1 MESRI
6 LQLISALRASGV
18 RVSLAE
24 SAEAFSAV
32 DLMGI
37 QDREHF
43 RLSLRATL
51 IKDIRDIPVF
61 DKLFPL
67 FFGSGQPPTMGGD
80 PTDNMSPEEA
90 QMLADALRQMAE
102 NLRQRVERLMN
113 GEQLSRSELEAL
125 AQMVGL
131 NQSNDL
137 RHQNWMA
144 QRMMRAMAFPEV
156 RQAMQELVEQLQQMG
171 MSSERIQQIRERVQ
185 QNMQGMEQQLNQFA
199 GERIAESLSEKPS
212 SQGVDGLM
220 NRPFHA
226 LSDADKEVLQL
237 EVKRLAA
244 ALRTRIA
251 LRQKRAKSG
260 QLDPKA
266 TIRANLKYHGVP
278 MELRHRDRTR
288 KPRIVVICDIS
299 TSMRFCSELMLSFL
313 FALQGQ
319 VRKTHAFAFIDH
331 LEYISGDFTGSN
343 ADEAITSVLLRMP
356 PGYYSTDL
364 GWSLNDFQNE
374 YMDTL
379 NGQTTLII
387 VGDGRNNYND
397 PRLDIFSTMSRRAAR
412 TIWLNPEPPH
422 LWHGDSDMVK
432 YALLCNDV
440 LQVGNLR
447 ELAEAVDTLLS
458 T

>member
-6 LQLISALRASGV
+6 LQLIAALRASGV

-37 QDREHF
+37 QDRESF

-51 IKDIRDIPVF
+51 IKDLKDLPTF

-67 FFGSGQPPTMGGD
+67 FFGSGTPPMMGGNPMD
-80 PTDNMSPEEA
+80 DMTPEEA
-90 QMLADALRQMAE
+90 KMLADALRQFSE
-102 NLRQRVERLMN
+102 ELRRRMERLMN
-113 GEQLSRSELEAL
+113 GEQLSRSELDAL
-125 AQMVGL
+125 AQFVGL
-131 NQSNDL
+131 NQAQDL
-137 RHQNWMA
+137 SYQNWMA
-144 QRMMRAMAFPEV
+144 QRMMRALAFPEV
-156 RQAMQELVEQLQQMG
+156 REALKELMEQLTQMG
-171 MSSERIQQIRERVQ
+171 MSRERIEDIRELIQ
-185 QNMQGMEQQLNQFA
+185 QNMQGMQQQINQFA
-199 GERIAESLSEKPS
+199 GERIAENMSDRHNPENI
-212 SQGVDGLM
+212 DALM
-220 NRPFHA
+220 NRPFNA
-226 LSDADKEVLQL
+226 LSDAEKKILQREVQ
-237 EVKRLAA
+237 RLAA

-278 MELRHRDRTR
+278 IELRHRDHVR

-331 LEYISGDFTGSN
+331 LESISEDFNGAN
-343 ADEAITSVLLRMP
+343 ADEAIASVLWRMP
-356 PGYYSTDL
+356 SGHYNTDL
-364 GWSLNDFQNE
+364 GWSLQNFNDE

-379 NGQTTLII
+379 NGQTILLI

-397 PRLDIFSTMSRRAAR
+397 PRIDIFSVISRRAAR
-412 TIWLNPEPPH
+412 TIWLNPEPAT
-422 LWHGDSDMVK
+422 LWHGDSDMPK
-432 YALLCNDV
+432 YAPLCNDV
-440 LQVGNLR
+440 LKVGNLK
-447 ELAEAVDTLLS
+447 ELADAVDELLS
-458 T
+458 R